1 MFKNIEREIN
11 EFIAYNSIET
21 ELNVK
26 HSLLNVVDKIRN
38 SPKFLLDIN
47 NDDELEKKTILVMK
61 KYILETTSNRTSN
74 NRLNEVEDIAK
85 VIILDTKDSLFN
97 KEWNSFSFDEDIETK
112 NLNLECLIVKS
123 KEKLDGPHVHIR
135 CKQMARSTILT
146 EKQIKDYHTSLVL
159 TRILNLGDIFYYHYQ
174 PIKSLNPS
182 SSIRLVLSNLDL
194 QVIDHKNKPL
204 KFKEHFDNLSWK
216 VDYNN
221 STIQVFS
228 KLNEIRN
235 FAQFYAIDAAK
246 NKYYFKIQNQ
256 DDEKIILKADDNSPL
271 DKENELE
278 NCLYS
283 DVNES
288 TMYFTYN

>member
-1 MFKNIEREIN
+1 
-11 EFIAYNSIET
+11 
-21 ELNVK
+21 
-26 HSLLNVVDKIRN
+26 
-38 SPKFLLDIN
+38 
-47 NDDELEKKTILVMK
+47 
-61 KYILETTSNRTSN
+61 
-74 NRLNEVEDIAK
+74 
-85 VIILDTKDSLFN
+85 
-97 KEWNSFSFDEDIETK
+97 
-112 NLNLECLIVKS
+112 
-123 KEKLDGPHVHIR
+123 
-135 CKQMARSTILT
+135 MARSTILT